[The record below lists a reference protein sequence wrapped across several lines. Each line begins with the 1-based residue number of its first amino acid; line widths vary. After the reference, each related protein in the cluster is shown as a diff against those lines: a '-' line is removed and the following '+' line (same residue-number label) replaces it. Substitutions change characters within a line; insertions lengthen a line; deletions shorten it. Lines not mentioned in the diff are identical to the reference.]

1 MSQLFPAL
9 NKLRHRPGMY
19 IGEPS
24 LTKLAAFLRGYD
36 CARSDLLGKPAHP
49 FFLSFQSWI
58 EQRLQV
64 KYVGWDRAIL
74 QQSGSEAEAFKR
86 FWTLFDEFGVLQEN
100 GAIPPEPLTDGPS
113 TTNHSIEKAHRP

>member
-1 MSQLFPAL
+1 MS
-9 NKLRHRPGMY
+9 KLDPLLSRLRDRPGMY

-36 CARSDLLGKPAHP
+36 YARYELLAEPGDP

-64 KYVGWDRAIL
+64 KNRGWDEAIL
-74 QQSGSEAEAFKR
+74 QHAASERDGFNR
-86 FWTLFDEFGVLQEN
+86 FWELYDEYVTQSENDTPTAAQLRNGSPRVEQE
-100 GAIPPEPLTDGPS
+100 S
-113 TTNHSIEKAHRP
+113 